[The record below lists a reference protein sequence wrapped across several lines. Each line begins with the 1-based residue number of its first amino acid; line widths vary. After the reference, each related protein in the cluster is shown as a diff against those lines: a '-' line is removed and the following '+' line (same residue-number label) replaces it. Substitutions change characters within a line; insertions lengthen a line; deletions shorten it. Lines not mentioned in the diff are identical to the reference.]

1 VSRVAER
8 PVAKPHEPI
17 EVLIPEARQRARH
30 RRTVIGL
37 VLLGAL
43 IVITAVLVAIGSRGN
58 IPKRTAS
65 YGPGSAV
72 ITGVTTDNVADLAG
86 ANTMI
91 ASGSHAWVTIM
102 RESTTSSF
110 FAVTELNVNNG
121 TLVRVIKNKPGSALY
136 VAKNQRVG
144 DLTEPGPM
152 AVSGSHLWI
161 ANDQYWNVTELNASN
176 GSLVRVISAKADELN
191 GPGPM
196 AVSGSHVWV
205 SNGHVGANS
214 ITELNASN
222 GSLVRVISAKA
233 DELNGPGPMA
243 VSGSHVFVLNAA
255 GDSIT
260 ELNASSGALV
270 RVINARAGCCAPR
283 SGTFE
288 WAGPTALTV
297 SGPHLWVADLHNY
310 ANGAT
315 SVSSVAEFNV
325 SDGSLVR
332 VIKAKADGFNFP
344 RSIAVSQGHVWVLN
358 GDNTLTELNASN
370 GSLVRVINV
379 KLDSK
384 RLNSADGLAIS
395 GPHVLVLNI
404 YSGQKGSVTVIN
416 ASNGTL
422 VRVIQ

>member
-1 VSRVAER
+1 
-8 PVAKPHEPI
+8 
-17 EVLIPEARQRARH
+17 LIPEARQRARH

-43 IVITAVLVAIGSRGN
+43 IVITAVGN

-205 SNGHVGANS
+205 S
-214 ITELNASN
+214 
-222 GSLVRVISAKA
+222 
-233 DELNGPGPMA
+233 
-243 VSGSHVFVLNAA
+243 NAA